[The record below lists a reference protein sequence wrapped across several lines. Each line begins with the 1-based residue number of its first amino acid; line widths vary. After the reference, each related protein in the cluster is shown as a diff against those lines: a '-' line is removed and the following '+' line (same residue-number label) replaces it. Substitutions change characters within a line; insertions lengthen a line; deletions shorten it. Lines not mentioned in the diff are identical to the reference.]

1 MKQVSIINILNI
13 HWTIQLFSELTVDE
27 LYAIIRLRNEVFVV
41 EQNCVFQD
49 ADDHDQL
56 SYHICGWQDGKL
68 AAYARLIPAGEI
80 EAQPSVGRVVTAH
93 FARRQNMGRELMEK
107 AISFT
112 HEKFR
117 GMDIVIGAQ
126 IYLRS
131 FYESFGFK
139 KTSAVYL
146 EDGIQH
152 IKMNLKFDS

>member
-1 MKQVSIINILNI
+1 LKI
-13 HWTIQLFSELTVDE
+13 HWTIQLFSQLTVDE

-56 SYHICGWQDGKL
+56 SYHICGWQDEKL

-80 EAQPSVGRVVTAH
+80 YAQPSIGRVATAG
-93 FARRQNMGRELMEK
+93 FARRQKLGRELMEN
-107 AISFT
+107 AISFSHKT
-112 HEKFR
+112 FN

-139 KTSAVYL
+139 KISAIYL
-146 EDGIQH
+146 EDGIEH

>member
-1 MKQVSIINILNI
+1 LNI

-80 EAQPSVGRVVTAH
+80 YEQPSIGRVVTAG
-93 FARRQNMGRELMEK
+93 FARRLKLGRELMEN
-107 AISFT
+107 AISFSHKT
-112 HEKFR
+112 FQ

-139 KTSAVYL
+139 KISAIYL
-146 EDGIQH
+146 EDGIEH